1 MLRKLFL
8 LILVFTLSG
17 IFAYGQDKKVP
28 ESKDKE
34 AAKAYTFLLGGSGS
48 YLGVQTKEV
57 TKENFAKF
65 GLSDVRGVVIEKVIK
80 DSPAEKAGL
89 QDGDVIVR
97 FNGESVTS
105 TQKLTRLISEVA
117 PDHKAALT
125 VIRNGGEQDLTA
137 TITERNAAVFQN
149 SGTKLENLY
158 GLPGIPEFPTSPVD
172 PRVWKIPAPS
182 KDMADALTFF
192 SNYSMGIGVTSLT
205 KQLGEYFGVA
215 EGKGVLI
222 NNVTKN
228 SPAERAGL
236 IAGDVIVEI
245 EGQEVNSNADLL
257 RRMSGKDEGVVN
269 LTIIRNKN
277 RQTISITPEKR
288 NGNPLTVEEL
298 EKIESKLKTRFAPQ
312 TITVPFSTS
321 TRIL

>member
-1 MLRKLFL
+1 MLRKLFVL
-8 LILVFTLSG
+8 TLVFALSG

-28 ESKDKE
+28 ESKEKE
-34 AAKAYTFLLGGSGS
+34 AAKAYTFLLGGNGS
-48 YLGVQTKEV
+48 YLGVQTREI

-65 GLSDVRGVVIEKVIK
+65 GLSDVRGVAIEKVIK

-89 QDGDVIVR
+89 QDGDVILR

-105 TQKLTRLISEVA
+105 TQKLTRLISEIA
-117 PDHKAALT
+117 PDHKATIT
-125 VIRNGGEQDLTA
+125 VIRNGGEQNLTA
-137 TITERNAAVFQN
+137 TIAKRNAAVFQN

-257 RRMSGKDEGVVN
+257 RRMSGKNEGVVN

-288 NGNPLTVEEL
+288 KGNPLTVEEL